1 MKDRISENGIVY
13 KFVGDYYVPV
23 LAFPDEEHTIGK
35 YDRMH
40 RDYLEEHN
48 QMIFNDLI
56 MTGRLWNYLAD
67 LNEQAQNRLK
77 LIIRQMQEAETV
89 MDELEE
95 KDQLAWVRAM
105 NSIRDRAEEIV
116 VHELVLP

>member
-1 MKDRISENGIVY
+1 MKDRISENDIVY
-13 KFVGDYYVPV
+13 KLVGDYYVWV
-23 LAFPDEEHTIGK
+23 LALPDEERTIGK
-35 YDRMH
+35 YDRMY

-56 MTGRLWNYLAD
+56 MTGRLWTYLAD

-77 LIIRQMQEAETV
+77 LIIRQMQEAE
-89 MDELEE
+89 
-95 KDQLAWVRAM
+95 
-105 NSIRDRAEEIV
+105 IV